1 MSRNHTFSLQDLLA
15 EDEDENTQKTGEFE
29 NSPHETGV
37 CFDQARGFVAW
48 LTTKSDVSCSQQH
61 KLTC

>member
-29 NSPHETGV
+29 NSPYETGV
-37 CFDQARGFVAW
+37 YFDQAR
-48 LTTKSDVSCSQQH
+48 
-61 KLTC
+61 

>member
-29 NSPHETGV
+29 NSPHDIV
-37 CFDQARGFVAW
+37 YFDQARGFVAW

>member
-1 MSRNHTFSLQDLLA
+1 MSRSNTFLLQDLLA

-37 CFDQARGFVAW
+37 YFDQAR
-48 LTTKSDVSCSQQH
+48 
-61 KLTC
+61 

>member
-29 NSPHETGV
+29 NSPHELGV
-37 CFDQARGFVAW
+37 YFDQARGFVAW

>member
-29 NSPHETGV
+29 NSPHEIV
-37 CFDQARGFVAW
+37 VYFDQARGFVAW